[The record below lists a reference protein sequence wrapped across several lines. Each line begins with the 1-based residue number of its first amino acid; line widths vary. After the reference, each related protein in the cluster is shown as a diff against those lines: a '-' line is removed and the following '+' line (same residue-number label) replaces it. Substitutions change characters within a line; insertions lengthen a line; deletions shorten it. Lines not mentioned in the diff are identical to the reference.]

1 MLRNG
6 IHMQFLQRREA
17 NILTS
22 VSHIGNIHRHRRG
35 GETSNPM
42 GQRKQALLYF
52 TKLPPI
58 LIKLIIH

>member
-1 MLRNG
+1 
-6 IHMQFLQRREA
+6 MQFLQRREA

-22 VSHIGNIHRHRRG
+22 ASHIGNIHRHRRG
-35 GETSNPM
+35 EETSYPM
-42 GQRKQALLYF
+42 GQRKQALLDF

>member
-1 MLRNG
+1 
-6 IHMQFLQRREA
+6 MQFLQRREA
-17 NILTS
+17 NRLTS
-22 VSHIGNIHRHRRG
+22 ASHIGNIHRHRRG
-35 GETSNPM
+35 GTSYPM